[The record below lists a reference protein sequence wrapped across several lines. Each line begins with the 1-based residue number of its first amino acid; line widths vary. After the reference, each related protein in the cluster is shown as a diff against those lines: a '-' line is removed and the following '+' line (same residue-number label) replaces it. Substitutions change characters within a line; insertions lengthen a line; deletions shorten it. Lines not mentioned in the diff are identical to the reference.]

1 MEDLLIRDVDLQR
14 FADEGEG
21 AGQEDGLDVNQGQD
35 AGQEETKT
43 YSQEDIDK
51 AVSEA
56 TKGYVSQEK
65 VEEIIAK
72 TIAKERQKAEKE
84 AEEAKRLSKLSAE
97 ERAKE
102 EAEANKEE
110 IERLT
115 AEINR
120 RDLEAETIDVLN
132 QEGLK
137 LDFKEFVI
145 ADTAEDTFA
154 KIKRFKP
161 LFEHAVQEALKDRMA
176 GKTPRRGGDTH
187 KLSPIEEKMR
197 KYERK

>member
-1 MEDLLIRDVDLQR
+1 MKDLLISDIDLQR

-43 YSQEDIDK
+43 YSQEDFDK

-65 VEEIIAK
+65 VEEIISK

-102 EAEANKEE
+102 EAEANKKE

-120 RDLEAETIDVLN
+120 RNLEAETVDVLN
-132 QEGLK
+132 QENLP
-137 LDFKEFVI
+137 LDFKSFLI
-145 ADTAEDTFA
+145 ADNAENTLERIKSFKPIYEKAVQKGIEERLSGKTPKAGGNTQKLNPIEA
-154 KIKRFKP
+154 KIK
-161 LFEHAVQEALKDRMA
+161 
-176 GKTPRRGGDTH
+176 
-187 KLSPIEEKMR
+187 
-197 KYERK
+197 KYER

>member
-1 MEDLLIRDVDLQR
+1 MKDLLVRDISLQR
-14 FADEGEG
+14 FADEGASEG
-21 AGQEDGLDVNQGQD
+21 QDQGQDVNQD
-35 AGQEETKT
+35 HEGQEETKT
-43 YSQEDIDK
+43 YSQDDLDK

-65 VEEIIAK
+65 VEEIISK

-102 EAEANKEE
+102 EAEANKKE

-120 RDLEAETIDVLN
+120 RNLEAETVDVLN
-132 QEGLK
+132 QENLP
-137 LDFKEFVI
+137 LDFKSFLI
-145 ADTAEDTFA
+145 ADNAENTLERIKSFKPIYEKAVQKGIEERLSGKTPKAGGNTQKLNPIEA
-154 KIKRFKP
+154 KIK
-161 LFEHAVQEALKDRMA
+161 
-176 GKTPRRGGDTH
+176 
-187 KLSPIEEKMR
+187 
-197 KYERK
+197 KYER

>member
-1 MEDLLIRDVDLQR
+1 MKDLLIRDVDLQR

-35 AGQEETKT
+35 AGQEEAKT
-43 YSQEDIDK
+43 YSQDDLDK

-72 TIAKERQKAEKE
+72 TIAKERQKAEKD

-102 EAEANKEE
+102 EAEANKKE

-120 RDLEAETIDVLN
+120 RNLEAETVDVLN
-132 QEGLK
+132 QENLP
-137 LDFKEFVI
+137 LDFKSFLI
-145 ADTAEDTFA
+145 ADNAENTLERIKSFKPIYEKAVQKGIEERLSGKTPKAGGNTQKLNPIEA
-154 KIKRFKP
+154 KIK
-161 LFEHAVQEALKDRMA
+161 
-176 GKTPRRGGDTH
+176 
-187 KLSPIEEKMR
+187 
-197 KYERK
+197 KYER